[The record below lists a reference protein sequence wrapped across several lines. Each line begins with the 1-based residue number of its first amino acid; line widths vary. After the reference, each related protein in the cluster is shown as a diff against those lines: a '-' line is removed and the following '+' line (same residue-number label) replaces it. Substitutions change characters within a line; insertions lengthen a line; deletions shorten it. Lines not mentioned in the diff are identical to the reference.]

1 MNFFKSHFARIC
13 VAFVLALGT
22 VGVPSS
28 AQAAHPCP
36 RGVEFLGLHGLNEG
50 AVGGFPEEEF
60 WGKTI
65 NSVWLNLGPQFHSQ
79 VHATAVGYPKL
90 IVSEKEPYH
99 IPDIYPAAKNA
110 AQVLQR
116 HIIGLR
122 GGNYCILIAG
132 FSQGA
137 WSVDMALRNLG
148 RSSNPTERQSLRSIV
163 GVFLMGDP
171 AFPFDDSHPD
181 RAGLATRAGL
191 GYKSRAEY
199 QDNDISKDKFASICL
214 GLSNGQT
221 DPVCM
226 ASEDARTWLRDKQ
239 VHYSYPDYGGT
250 KIGADFLFDRAKKY
264 GGAS

>member
-1 MNFFKSHFARIC
+1 MNFFKNRFARLS

-22 VGVPSS
+22 LGVPSS
-28 AQAAHPCP
+28 AQAAPPCP

-50 AVGGFPEEEF
+50 AVGGFPKEEF

-65 NSVWLNLGPQFHSQ
+65 NSVWENLRPQFHSQ

-90 IVSEKEPYH
+90 EVSEKEPYH

-110 AQVLQR
+110 AGVLQR
-116 HIIGLR
+116 HIMGLR

-148 RSSNPTERQSLRSIV
+148 RSSDPAERQSLRSIV
-163 GVFLMGDP
+163 GIFLMGDP
-171 AFPFDDSHPD
+171 AFPFEDSHPD
-181 RAGLATRAGL
+181 RAGMATRAGV
-191 GYKSRAEY
+191 GYKSRDEY
-199 QDNDISKDKFASICL
+199 LNNEISKDKFASICL
-214 GLSNGQT
+214 GLSDGRVDPICMTNGN
-221 DPVCM
+221 PKI
-226 ASEDARTWLRDKQ
+226 WLRDRP
-239 VHYSYPDYGGT
+239 VHYSYPAYGGT